1 MESSALDACVE
12 YSFDGVSMTKEHLL
26 NWKDTI
32 LEIIVV
38 FVSTIEIKIKIKLSI
53 GWHWSLHWLGII

>member
-1 MESSALDACVE
+1 MESSALDSCVE
-12 YSFDGVSMTKEHLL
+12 HSFDGVSVTDKHLL

-38 FVSTIEIKIKIKLSI
+38 FVSTIYGCSQ
-53 GWHWSLHWLGII
+53 

>member
-1 MESSALDACVE
+1 MESSALDSCVKYSCDSASVTEE
-12 YSFDGVSMTKEHLL
+12 YLL

-38 FVSTIEIKIKIKLSI
+38 FVSTIYGCSQ
-53 GWHWSLHWLGII
+53 

>member
-12 YSFDGVSMTKEHLL
+12 YSFDSALVTEYLL
-26 NWKDTI
+26 NWEDTI

-38 FVSTIEIKIKIKLSI
+38 FVSTIYGCSQ
-53 GWHWSLHWLGII
+53 

>member
-12 YSFDGVSMTKEHLL
+12 HSFDSVSVTEEHLL

-38 FVSTIEIKIKIKLSI
+38 FVSTIYGCSQ
-53 GWHWSLHWLGII
+53 

>member
-1 MESSALDACVE
+1 MMESSALDACVE
-12 YSFDGVSMTKEHLL
+12 YSFDGVSVTEEHLL

-38 FVSTIEIKIKIKLSI
+38 FGSTIYGRSQ
-53 GWHWSLHWLGII
+53 

>member
-1 MESSALDACVE
+1 MMESSALDACVE
-12 YSFDGVSMTKEHLL
+12 FSFDGVLVTEEHLL

-38 FVSTIEIKIKIKLSI
+38 FVSTIYGCSQWQRGVSKDMEHEL
-53 GWHWSLHWLGII
+53 

>member
-1 MESSALDACVE
+1 MELSSLDACVE
-12 YSFDGVSMTKEHLL
+12 YSFDGVSVTEEHLL

-38 FVSTIEIKIKIKLSI
+38 FVSNICGCSQ
-53 GWHWSLHWLGII
+53 

>member
-1 MESSALDACVE
+1 MRIILLCCGLKLESSALDACVE
-12 YSFDGVSMTKEHLL
+12 YSFDGVSVIEEHLL

-38 FVSTIEIKIKIKLSI
+38 FVSTIYGCSQ
-53 GWHWSLHWLGII
+53 